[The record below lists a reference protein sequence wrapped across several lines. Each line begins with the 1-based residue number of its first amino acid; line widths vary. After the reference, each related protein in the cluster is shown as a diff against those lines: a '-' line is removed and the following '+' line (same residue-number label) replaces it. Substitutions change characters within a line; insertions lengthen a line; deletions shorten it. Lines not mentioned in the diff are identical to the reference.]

1 MSQSVS
7 RTTKRPNRSRLLRK
21 RWDKVDTRTASLG
34 AVGNVALDL
43 GAHAY
48 RVVLNCKS
56 EMESTQHLDTPGLE
70 YDAGHIKPGPI
81 REVTS

>member
-7 RTTKRPNRSRLLRK
+7 RTTKRPPRSRLLRK
-21 RWDKVDTRTASLG
+21 RWDRVDTRTASLG

-43 GAHAY
+43 GGNAY

-56 EMESTQHLDTPGLE
+56 ETEATEHLRTDDISHDTN
-70 YDAGHIKPGPI
+70 HITTGPQK
-81 REVTS
+81 EVTS